1 MGQIAACLTDLI
13 CLIEQRDAF
22 GFTSPS
28 KAADSASVKKK
39 REGRERERETPP
51 RHFHSDRRPFA
62 HTPTA
67 SGGLYLLALN
77 FFFAAARHGRFQV
90 IGRQQWP
97 PAWKICQLSP
107 SLIRSGT
114 QQMTGVRWSQLLG
127 CFGPGND
134 TADPISPQN
143 PEHGS
148 LKGPYIHSLLRSPA
162 HYSEL
167 PLDSTPFLRR
177 GLRTQRRGRLS
188 LCLI

>member
-62 HTPTA
+62 HTRTA

-77 FFFAAARHGRFQV
+77 FFFAAARTLSGHR
-90 IGRQQWP
+90 P
-97 PAWKICQLSP
+97 PTMA
-107 SLIRSGT
+107 
-114 QQMTGVRWSQLLG
+114 
-127 CFGPGND
+127 
-134 TADPISPQN
+134 
-143 PEHGS
+143 GS
-148 LKGPYIHSLLRSPA
+148 LENLSTVAVIDQERNSADDWSPLEPAVGLLWPWK
-162 HYSEL
+162 
-167 PLDSTPFLRR
+167 
-177 GLRTQRRGRLS
+177 
-188 LCLI
+188 